1 MELKIQN
8 AETQRFK
15 YSRKSASNVISGFRQ
30 FLYFTAHFGIE
41 PLPAKE
47 NSIVL
52 FLELMART
60 VGYNHL
66 KHLLSSI
73 KYIHL
78 ALNLEYPVGS
88 FQIDTTLQG
97 LKRRLAKVP
106 FRVLPITPVILM
118 QMYKFLN
125 MDKTDD
131 LALWCAYLTAFYGL
145 LRKSST
151 VPERQRDPYSKS
163 LLRRNI
169 RVDENNNMVYLYLG
183 YSKNNNFCTRDVI
196 IPIPGNSNLALDL
209 VRHLKKLFSVVDT
222 PMDSPA
228 FSFSKKQGVTYSTFT
243 SRLKRLLR
251 LAGYDPDMYSGHSFR
266 RGGATFLYNCG
277 GTVFMVQA
285 SGDWSS
291 QCFSRYLYLTEEQR
305 FSAQVLMRE
314 VIQSL

>member
-1 MELKIQN
+1 M
-8 AETQRFK
+8 
-15 YSRKSASNVISGFRQ
+15 V
-30 FLYFTAHFGIE
+30 

-47 NSIVL
+47 RSIVL

-60 VGYNHL
+60 VGYDHL
-66 KHLLSSI
+66 KHLISSI
-73 KYIHL
+73 KYVHL
-78 ALNLEYPVGS
+78 ALNFKYPVGS

-118 QMYKFLN
+118 QLYSLLN
-125 MDKTDD
+125 MDKTED

-151 VPERQRDPYSKS
+151 VPECQTELNPKS

-169 RVDENNNMVYLYLG
+169 RVDVENNMVYLYLG
-183 YSKNNNFCTRDVI
+183 FSKSNNFCTRDVI
-196 IPIPGNSNLALDL
+196 IPIPGNSNPALDL
-209 VRHLKKLFSVVDT
+209 VRHLNKLFSVVDT
-222 PMDSPA
+222 SMDSPA
-228 FSFSKKQGVTYSTFT
+228 FSFSRQRGITYSTFT
-243 SRLKRLLR
+243 SRLKQLLR
-251 LAGYDPDMYSGHSFR
+251 LSGYDPDMYSGHSFR

-305 FSAQVLMRE
+305 FSAQVLMKN